1 MATARK
7 SDAEI
12 ALTRQKIYVVQRVPL
27 IKQEMESLRTEHKD
41 LQSTVQT
48 ADETKK
54 KNLRRRQIYV
64 VERLAALKK
73 EFASLRPSP
82 KK

>member
-12 ALTRQKIYVVQRVPL
+12 AQARHRIYASQRVPL
-27 IKQEMESLRTEHKD
+27 IKEETRSLSAEHKD
-41 LQSTVQT
+41 LQSSIKT
-48 ADETKK
+48 ADDAKK
-54 KNLRRRQIYV
+54 KGIRRRQVYV

-73 EFASLRPSP
+73 EMASLLPAR
-82 KK
+82 K